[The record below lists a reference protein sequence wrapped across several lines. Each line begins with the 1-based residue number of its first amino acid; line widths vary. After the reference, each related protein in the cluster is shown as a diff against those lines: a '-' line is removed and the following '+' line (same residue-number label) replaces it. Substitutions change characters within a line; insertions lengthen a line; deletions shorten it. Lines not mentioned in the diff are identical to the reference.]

1 MRFSFRYYPLYLML
15 SVCLASSCTSYKK
28 VPYLQPVDKD
38 SEIDYAS
45 IYRSGILR
53 FQPDDV
59 IAITVN
65 AVEEQDIASDFN
77 LALQPVAHTDNA
89 GEEGIIQQGHGR
101 QTYQVDKNGEI
112 DFPVLGKIKV
122 LDLTKDELEA
132 SLKRS
137 LSSILKDPPIVT
149 IRMLNFKVSVTGEVS
164 RPGQYSVSK
173 DRINVIEALALA
185 GDMTL
190 YGERDK
196 VRIMREMPDGE
207 LKIVYLDIS
216 REDVVTSPY
225 FYLKQNDVIYVQP
238 NKARARSA
246 DIGSQTSILI
256 SVGSMLLTLANLVIL
271 ITK

>member
-1 MRFSFRYYPLYLML
+1 MRFSFRYYPLYLL
-15 SVCLASSCTSYKK
+15 LCVCLAFSCTSYKK
-28 VPYLQPVDKD
+28 VPYLQSVDKD

-77 LALQPVAHTDNA
+77 LALQPAAHTDNT
-89 GEEGIIQQGHGR
+89 GEGVIQQGHGR

-137 LSSILKDPPIVT
+137 LGSILKDPPIVT

-207 LKIVYLDIS
+207 LKMVYLDIS
-216 REDVVTSPY
+216 REDVMASPY

-256 SVGSMLLTLANLVIL
+256 SLGSMLLSLVSLVVL